1 MDQKTLA
8 KSATPTETLITHK
21 KPNALSKV
29 CNTYLK
35 GLHAAGIHKVE
46 RVSQNPQGTDV
57 IVDDIHRINFCA
69 NNYLGLANHPRVV
82 QAAKDTIDTHGFGMA
97 SVRIICGTQD
107 KHKELERVISDFHKM
122 EDTVLYPSCFDANAG
137 LFEALLNEQDCVIS
151 DALNHAS
158 IIDGIRICK
167 AERLTY
173 KHMDMKDLEEKLKN
187 SMDKRVRMI
196 ATDSVFSMDGD
207 LAPLPEIVAL
217 AKKYDA
223 VTFIDECHGTG
234 VYGESGKGLPEY
246 FGMEG

>member
-82 QAAKDTIDTHGFGMA
+82 QAAMV
-97 SVRIICGTQD
+97 SVWHQSVSFVVPKTSIRNWKESSLTSIKWKILSYIHLALMLTLD
-107 KHKELERVISDFHKM
+107 SSKLFLMNKIVSSAMHLTMLLLLMELESAK
-122 EDTVLYPSCFDANAG
+122 P
-137 LFEALLNEQDCVIS
+137 
-151 DALNHAS
+151 
-158 IIDGIRICK
+158 
-167 AERLTY
+167 
-173 KHMDMKDLEEKLKN
+173 KD
-187 SMDKRVRMI
+187 
-196 ATDSVFSMDGD
+196 
-207 LAPLPEIVAL
+207 
-217 AKKYDA
+217 
-223 VTFIDECHGTG
+223 
-234 VYGESGKGLPEY
+234 
-246 FGMEG
+246 